1 VGDRPL
7 SLFLPLLLLLK
18 LLLSCR
24 PESKVFLGLSRL
36 VEEGPARM
44 LSGIGPEGKL
54 VGLGPLVL
62 VKESGK
68 PPVKLGSP
76 SVFNPLRGW
85 LDVSDDDG
93 AAV

>member
-1 VGDRPL
+1 
-7 SLFLPLLLLLK
+7 
-18 LLLSCR
+18 
-24 PESKVFLGLSRL
+24 
-36 VEEGPARM
+36 M